1 MAVTQVF
8 TEAQAT
14 LHWSVKVR
22 REIEAVYLCPHC
34 QQWHDVDIQAGNY
47 PTCQTTGKRT
57 VLLGW
62 NEAVKSQ

>member
-1 MAVTQVF
+1 MSELA
-8 TEAQAT
+8 TEAEAT
-14 LHWSVKVR
+14 LHWGIKVS

-34 QQWHDVDIQAGNY
+34 LKFHDVDIQKGNY
-47 PTCQTTGKRT
+47 PLCPTTDKRT